1 MLNINELYNVEDF
14 ECKFEKFVEE
24 NEFGTSV
31 YMLVY
36 EKGRITSEVKEYI
49 LKLKYRYEDFE
60 TVMLKEIPPFYMNEL
75 KELVEKYYELNEK
88 LMNV

>member
-1 MLNINELYNVEDF
+1 MNLNEIYNVEDF
-14 ECKFEKFVEE
+14 ESKFEKFVEK

-36 EKGRITSEVKEYI
+36 KKGLITSDLKEYI
-49 LKLKYRYEDFE
+49 LKLKYKHESFE
-60 TVMLKEIPPFYMNEL
+60 SVMLETIPPFYMKEL
-75 KELVEKYYELNEK
+75 KNIVEQYYKLNEK

>member
-31 YMLVY
+31 YMLVHQ
-36 EKGRITSEVKEYI
+36 KGFITSDLKEYI
-49 LKLKYRYEDFE
+49 LKLKYRQESFE
-60 TVMLKEIPPFYMNEL
+60 TVMLENIPPFYMNEL
-75 KELVEKYYELNEK
+75 KEIVKKYYKLNKK

>member
-1 MLNINELYNVEDF
+1 MNLVKLYNVEDF
-14 ECKFEKFVEE
+14 EPKFEKFVEE

-60 TVMLKEIPPFYMNEL
+60 IVMLKEIPPFYMNEL

-88 LMNV
+88 LMDV